1 MRTLLGMGF
10 FLVLACGVASAQE
23 RIDAKKLIGKW
34 ERPANKE
41 KKLEPILAEFLAT
54 KAIFLIG
61 DPPAKTE
68 FPYEVM
74 GNKLMLTI
82 RSRDGESTRTITI
95 TKLTETELVTVEGK
109 EKTEYTRVKK

>member
-1 MRTLLGMGF
+1 MGF

-41 KKLEPILAEFLAT
+41 KKLEPVIAEFSAN
-54 KAIFLIG
+54 KAIFLSG

-74 GNKLMLTI
+74 GNRLVLTI
-82 RSRDGESTRTITI
+82 RSKDGESTRTLTI
-95 TKLTETELVTVEGK
+95 TKLTETTLITVEGK
-109 EKTEYTRVKK
+109 EKTEYTRLKK